1 MQVCPNCGEENPDK
15 FRLCGYCGTKL
26 AATVLQEVR
35 KTVTIVFS
43 DLKGSTNL
51 GEALDTETL
60 REVLNTYFRE
70 MQAVLERH
78 GGRVEKFIG
87 DAIMAVFGLPRL
99 HEDDALRAVRAA
111 HEMQARLRSLNE
123 ELDRRWGV
131 RLENRTGV
139 NTGEVVAGDVTTGQR
154 LVTGDAVNTAA
165 RLEQAA
171 PAMEILVGEPTYRL
185 VRDAVEVEPVEPLD
199 LKGKAEPVPA
209 YRLIGVTGGEG
220 FSRRLDAPMVGRQN
234 EIAALTKTFERAVD
248 SGTCHLVTILGQA
261 GAGKS
266 RLTQEFI
273 THVGHE
279 ADVLTGRCLAYGEGI
294 TFWPLSEAV
303 RQAAGISEEDPPKL
317 AREKLAGLLPAD
329 ATDVAERLAAVMGLS
344 TNTFA
349 LEETFWATVKL
360 FEVLAARRPLALV
373 FDDIHWAEPT
383 FLDLIEHIA
392 DNAVGPLVLVCPAR
406 HELLENRG
414 GWGEG
419 TPSRTRIS
427 LTPLSPEESELIVQN
442 LLGHTGLPG
451 EVASKISEAAE
462 GNPLFVEQMLS
473 MLIDEGVIRPEDG
486 RWVLRDASVSF
497 SVPPNISALLAA
509 RLDRLVAEER
519 AVLERGSVIG
529 QVFYKGAVQELF
541 SDELKDQVGANLA
554 SLTLKQLVRPDEPA
568 FGDEESFR
576 FQHMLI
582 RDVAYRGLLKRARAD
597 FHAGFALWLERIA
610 GQRVTE
616 YEEMLG
622 YHLERAYRYLVELG
636 PGDDRTQET
645 GSAAARWLGSAGRR
659 AFARGDM
666 PAAANLLERAASLL
680 PTEDSWRLDLLD
692 DLSEALVEVGE
703 LSRAETLIEE
713 GVRAAAGSPDR
724 RLRADLELAQLWV
737 RVWADPEV
745 RSEDVRPQLERTI
758 AVFEEVGDQLGL
770 ANAWRLFGTLH
781 GIACQYGEAEKS
793 IRRALDHAK
802 LAGDR
807 RQEARN
813 LSLFAQAATYGPEPV
828 EEAIA
833 RCEEA
838 LVQAAGHRK
847 NGAIILGTLSQLEA
861 MRGNFERA
869 RDLYRRERATFEELG
884 AKLDAASTSMDSG
897 HVEMLADDHVA
908 AERELRRDFEQL
920 TAIGEKYFL
929 STIAG
934 LLAHALYLQG
944 RYDEA
949 DEFSRHA
956 EEASAPEDVE
966 SQAIWRRARAK
977 VFARRGRFEEAETLA
992 REAHRLML
1000 PTDAPIWKGN
1010 TLLDLA
1016 EVLELAGK
1024 RDEALPLIDEAL
1036 LLYEGTEGKGDV
1048 VSATRARK
1056 RKGAL
1061 LAEQHARTALTT

>member
-111 HEMQARLRSLNE
+111 HEMQARLRSLND
-123 ELDRRWGV
+123 ELDQRWGV

-171 PAMEILVGEPTYRL
+171 PTMEVLVGEPTYRL
-185 VRDAVEVEPVEPLD
+185 VRDAVQVEPVEPLD

-209 YRLIGVTGGEG
+209 YRLIGVSGGEG
-220 FSRRLDAPMVGRQN
+220 FSRRLDAPMVGRQD
-234 EIAALTKTFERAVD
+234 EIAALLQTFERAVD
-248 SGTCHLVTILGQA
+248 SRTCSLVTILGQA

-273 THVGHE
+273 VRVTQE
-279 ADVLTGRCLAYGEGI
+279 ADVLTGRCLPYGEGI

-317 AREKLAGLLPAD
+317 AKEKLAGALPAN
-329 ATDVAERLAAVMGLS
+329 AGDVAERLAAVMGLS
-344 TNTFA
+344 STTFG
-349 LEETFWATVKL
+349 LEETFWAARKF
-360 FEVLAARRPLALV
+360 FEILSAHRPLTVV

-392 DNAVGPLVLVCPAR
+392 DHAEGPLLLVCPAR
-406 HELLENRG
+406 HELLENRAD
-414 GWGEG
+414 WGEG
-419 TPSRTRIS
+419 TPRRTRIS
-427 LTPLSPEESELIVQN
+427 LLPLSSAESELIVQN
-442 LLGHTGLPG
+442 LLGHAGLPG
-451 EVASKISEAAE
+451 DVASKIIEAAE

-473 MLIDEGVIRPEDG
+473 MLIDEGVIRPQDG
-486 RWVLRDASVSF
+486 RWVVRDGAASF
-497 SVPPNISALLAA
+497 SVPPNIAALLGA
-509 RLDRLVAEER
+509 RIDRLVTEER
-519 AVLERGSVIG
+519 AALERGSVIG
-529 QVFYKGAVQELF
+529 QVFYKGAVEEL
-541 SDELKDQVGANLA
+541 SPDDLKAGVGANLA
-554 SLTLKQLVRPDEPA
+554 SLSLKQLVRPDEPA

-597 FHAGFALWLERIA
+597 LHSGFADWLERTA
-610 GQRVTE
+610 GLRVTE

-622 YHLERAYRYLVELG
+622 YHLERAYRYLLDLG
-636 PGDDRTQET
+636 PGDDRTRET
-645 GSAAARWLGSAGRR
+645 GTAAARWLGSAGRR
-659 AFARGDM
+659 ALARGDT
-666 PAAANLLERAASLL
+666 PAAANLLERATSLL
-680 PTEDSWRLDLLD
+680 PTHDPWRLDLLD
-692 DLSEALVEVGE
+692 DLSEALVSIGE
-703 LSRAETLIEE
+703 LSRAEALLEE
-713 GVRAAAGSPDR
+713 GIGAAKQTTDR
-724 RLRADLELAQLWV
+724 RLQADLDFALLAVHLWS
-737 RVWADPEV
+737 DPEGWSDEALREAERM
-745 RSEDVRPQLERTI
+745 RS
-758 AVFEEVGDQLGL
+758 VFEEVGDQLGL
-770 ANAWRLFGTLH
+770 ANTWELVGVVHGT
-781 GIACQYGEAEKS
+781 ACQYGKAEEAARNSLK
-793 IRRALDHAK
+793 HAK

-807 RQEARN
+807 RHEVRN
-813 LSLFAQAATYGPEPV
+813 LSHLAQAATFGPLSA
-828 EEAIA
+828 EEAIS

-838 LVQAAGHRK
+838 LAEAAGHRK
-847 NGAIILGTLSQLEA
+847 QEAVVLGALSQLEG
-861 MRGNFERA
+861 MRGNFDRARELYRSERA
-869 RDLYRRERATFEELG
+869 AFEELG
-884 AKLDAASTSMDSG
+884 ERIDAASASLDSG
-897 HVEMLADDHVA
+897 HVEMLAEDFVT
-908 AERELRRDFEQL
+908 AERELRRDYEQL
-920 TAIGEKYFL
+920 TEIGEKYFL
-929 STIAG
+929 STVAG

-944 RYDEA
+944 RYEEA
-949 DEFSRHA
+949 DEFTRHA
-956 EEASAPEDVE
+956 EEASAEEDVE

-977 VFARRGRFEEAETLA
+977 IFARWGRFEEAETLA
-992 REAHRLML
+992 REAHQLMH

-1024 RDEALPLIDEAL
+1024 QDEALPLIDEAL
-1036 LLYEGTEGKGDV
+1036 LLYEGKGDV
-1048 VSATRARK
+1048 VSAARAKNRK
-1056 RKGAL
+1056 SAL
-1061 LAEQHARTALTT
+1061 LAERRARTALTS

>member
-43 DLKGSTNL
+43 DLKGSTTL
-51 GEALDTETL
+51 GETLDTETL

-111 HEMQARLRSLNE
+111 HEMQLRLRSLND

-185 VRDAVEVEPVEPLD
+185 VRDAVQVEPVEPLD

-220 FSRRLDAPMVGRQN
+220 FSRRLDAPMVGRRD
-234 EIAALTKTFERAVD
+234 EIALLTKTFERAIASRACQV
-248 SGTCHLVTILGQA
+248 VTILGQA
-261 GAGKS
+261 GGGKS

-273 THVGHE
+273 NRIAE
-279 ADVLTGRCLAYGEGI
+279 DAEVLTGRCLPYGEGI
-294 TFWPLSEAV
+294 TFWPLSEVV
-303 RQAAGISEEDPPKL
+303 RQAAGVSEDDPPRL
-317 AREKLAGLLPAD
+317 AKEKLAGVLHGDGA
-329 ATDVAERLAAVMGLS
+329 DVAERLAAMMGLS
-344 TNTFA
+344 STPFSI
-349 LEETFWATVKL
+349 EETFWAARKF
-360 FEVLAARRPLALV
+360 FEILSARRPLAVV

-383 FLDLIEHIA
+383 LLDLVEHIA
-392 DNAVGPLVLVCPAR
+392 DQAEGPLLLVCPAR
-406 HELLENRG
+406 HELLENRAE
-414 GWGEG
+414 WGEG
-419 TPSRTRIS
+419 TPNHSRIS
-427 LTPLSPEESELIVQN
+427 LVPLSPAESELIVQN
-442 LLGHTGLPG
+442 LLGHAGLPG
-451 EVASKISEAAE
+451 QVASKIVEAAE

-486 RWVLRDASVSF
+486 RWVLRDPVASF

-519 AVLERGSVIG
+519 ASLERGSVIG
-529 QVFYKGAVQELF
+529 QVFYKGAVEEL
-541 SDELKDQVGANLA
+541 SPEELKDQVGANLA
-554 SLTLKQLVRPDEPA
+554 SLTLKQLLRPDDPA
-568 FGDEESFR
+568 FGDEEAFR

-582 RDVAYRGLLKRARAD
+582 RDVAYRGLLKRTRAD
-597 FHAGFALWLERIA
+597 LHAGFAVWLERVA
-610 GQRVTE
+610 AARVTE

-622 YHLERAYRYLVELG
+622 YHLERAYRYLSELG
-636 PGDDRTQET
+636 PGDDRTRDT
-645 GSAAARWLGSAGRR
+645 GEAAARWLGSAGRR

-666 PAAANLLERAASLL
+666 PAAANLLERATSVL
-680 PTEDSWRLDLLD
+680 PTEDSWRLDLLA
-692 DLSEALVEVGE
+692 DLSEALVMVGE
-703 LSRAETLIEE
+703 LSRAEALLEE
-713 GVRAAAGSPDR
+713 GIRVAERSADR
-724 RLRADLELAQLWV
+724 RLQAALDLALLGVHLWS
-737 RVWADPEV
+737 DPEGWSDKAV
-745 RSEDVRPQLERTI
+745 REAERML

-770 ANAWRLFGTLH
+770 ANTWHLLGGVHGT
-781 GIACQYGEAEKS
+781 ACQYGRAEVAT
-793 IRRALDHAK
+793 RNALKHAK

-807 RQEARN
+807 LREVRY
-813 LSLFAQAATYGPEPV
+813 LSHLAQAATFGPLPV
-828 EEAIA
+828 ADAIS

-838 LVQAAGHRK
+838 LAEAAGHRK
-847 NGAIILGTLSQLEA
+847 QEAVVLGALSQLEA
-861 MRGNFERA
+861 MCGNFDRA
-869 RDLYRRERATFEELG
+869 RELYRSERATFEELG
-884 AKLDAASTSMDSG
+884 DKIDAASSSLDSA
-897 HVEMLADDHVA
+897 HVEMLADEYVA
-908 AERELRRDFEQL
+908 AERELRRDYERL

-929 STIAG
+929 STVTG

-944 RYDEA
+944 RYEESN
-949 DEFSRHA
+949 EFSRQA
-956 EEASAPEDVE
+956 EEASPEDDVE

-977 VFARRGRFEEAETLA
+977 VLARRDRFEEAESLA
-992 REAHRLML
+992 WEAHRLMS

-1016 EVLELAGK
+1016 EVLEVAGK
-1024 RDEALPLIDEAL
+1024 RHEAGPLIEEALR
-1036 LLYEGTEGKGDV
+1036 LYEEKGDL
-1048 VSATRARK
+1048 VSAARARK
-1056 RKGAL
+1056 RRQ
-1061 LAEQHARTALTT
+1061 ELTTEPTQVRPVTG